1 MSEKLPGKSD
11 NNPLHDPFQ
20 GLMRSMNNFFH
31 EPPVKGFLES
41 IDEFFSS
48 PFPFSSFPVDLNETD
63 KEYIITAKLSGVKKD
78 QINID
83 IFQQYITI
91 TVENTESATQENQTQ
106 KTIFKKNSIQR
117 TSRTIPLQKPISEAK
132 VKANYEDG
140 LLTISVPKEGG
151 KRLKIE

>member
-1 MSEKLPGKSD
+1 MSEKPDKMEKNS
-11 NNPLHDPFQ
+11 LHDPFQ
-20 GLMRSMNNFFH
+20 GLMRSMNNIFH

-41 IDEFFSS
+41 IDEFFSA
-48 PFPFSSFPVDLNETD
+48 PFPFSAFPVELNETD

-91 TVENTESATQENQTQ
+91 SVENVESTTQENQNQ
-106 KTIFKKNSIQR
+106 KSIFKKSSMQR
-117 TSRTIPLQKPISEAK
+117 SSRTIPLTKPINEAK

-140 LLTISVPKEGG
+140 LLTIHVPKENG
-151 KRLKIE
+151 KRLRIE

>member
-1 MSEKLPGKSD
+1 MSEKPDKMEKNS
-11 NNPLHDPFQ
+11 LHDPFQ
-20 GLMRSMNNFFH
+20 GLMRSMNNIFQ

-41 IDEFFSS
+41 IDEFFSA
-48 PFPFSSFPVDLNETD
+48 PFPFSAFPVELNETD

-91 TVENTESATQENQTQ
+91 SVENVESTTQENQNQ
-106 KTIFKKNSIQR
+106 KSIFKKSSMQR
-117 TSRTIPLQKPISEAK
+117 SSRTIPLTKPINEAK

-140 LLTISVPKEGG
+140 LLTIHVPKENG
-151 KRLKIE
+151 KRLRIE